1 MKKKER
7 IDKLL
12 VDVGLVKSRESA
24 KRLILSG
31 RVIVNGFIADKVG
44 HSYDINSL
52 ISITDNKREFV
63 SRGGE
68 KLFHALNFF
77 NINSLSK
84 TCLDIGSSTG
94 GFTDVLLRSGVDRV
108 VCVDVGKGL
117 IDWSLRNDSR
127 VKIIEGVNARYLN
140 REILNSSDCDLN
152 FEFAVIDVSFISLMK
167 ILPVIHKLVSF
178 PNEIVAL
185 VKPQFEVGKNRVG
198 KGGIVRDEKLH
209 KEVLYNII
217 TESTDL
223 GMSPCN
229 VTDSSILGA
238 KGNREFFI
246 HFHMEK
252 FDMNFEHLVDNIFNK
267 TV

>member
-1 MKKKER
+1 M
-7 IDKLL
+7 
-12 VDVGLVKSRESA
+12 
-24 KRLILSG
+24 
-31 RVIVNGFIADKVG
+31 
-44 HSYDINSL
+44 
-52 ISITDNKREFV
+52 
-63 SRGGE
+63 
-68 KLFHALNFF
+68 
-77 NINSLSK
+77 
-84 TCLDIGSSTG
+84 
-94 GFTDVLLRSGVDRV
+94 
-108 VCVDVGKGL
+108 
-117 IDWSLRNDSR
+117 
-127 VKIIEGVNARYLN
+127 
-140 REILNSSDCDLN
+140 
-152 FEFAVIDVSFISLMK
+152 
-167 ILPVIHKLVSF
+167 
-178 PNEIVAL
+178 

-217 TESTDL
+217 KESTDL